1 MTSKGTGKRRKSQT
15 GRRADTTKFWKVRAK
30 HYNELNWATQQS
42 YLDSF
47 VESGEFKKTDVV
59 LDVGTGTGIVARAI
73 SPLVGEVIGLDVS
86 QDMLEQSNW
95 RGNMYF
101 IRRNVLDPFFAEGV
115 FDKVTARMVFHHIIE
130 RTQKAMNEC
139 HRVLK
144 KGGKMIFSEGVPPS
158 PVVKDDYVKIFKLKE
173 KRLTFTE
180 DDLASLMQKAGFKD
194 IRTEILWLRRMSIR
208 NWLNKSGLPKSTQEK
223 IYRMH
228 SHASDEFKSVYNML
242 VADGDCLIDMKM
254 VILVGRK

>member
-1 MTSKGTGKRRKSQT
+1 MNSDTTGKTSKSQT
-15 GRRADTTKFWKVRAK
+15 GRHANNTKFWRIRAE
-30 HYNELNWATQQS
+30 HYNELNWVTRQS

-47 VESGEFKKTDVV
+47 VEAGKFKKTDVV
-59 LDVGTGTGIVARAI
+59 LDVGTGTGVVARAI
-73 SPLVGEVIGLDVS
+73 SPFVAEVIGLDVS

-115 FDKVTARMVFHHIIE
+115 FDKVTARMVFHHITE

-144 KGGKMIFSEGVPPS
+144 KGGRMIFSEGVPPS
-158 PVVKDDYVKIFKLKE
+158 PVVKDDYIKIFKLKE
-173 KRLTFTE
+173 KRLTFME
-180 DDLASLMQKAGFKD
+180 GDLFSLMQKAGFSD
-194 IRTEILWLRRMSIR
+194 IQTVIVWLKRMSVR
-208 NWLNKSGLPKSTQEK
+208 NWLNKSGLPESIQEE

-228 SHASDEFKSVYNML
+228 SHASDEFKSAYNMFI
-242 VADGDCLIDMKM
+242 ADGDCLIDMKM
-254 VILVGRK
+254 AILVGRK